1 MLNLNNRGIGAGL
14 VHLPNY
20 VYSAF
25 EEFRVE
31 LPHNELF
38 AKTQMSV
45 PCGWWLDTL
54 DARYIGESILDEL
67 EKLDD

>member
-1 MLNLNNRGIGAGL
+1 MSNLNKKGIGAGL

-25 EEFRVE
+25 EEFKVE
-31 LPHNELF
+31 LPSNELF

-54 DARYIGESILDEL
+54 DARYIGESILEEL
-67 EKLDD
+67 DKLDD